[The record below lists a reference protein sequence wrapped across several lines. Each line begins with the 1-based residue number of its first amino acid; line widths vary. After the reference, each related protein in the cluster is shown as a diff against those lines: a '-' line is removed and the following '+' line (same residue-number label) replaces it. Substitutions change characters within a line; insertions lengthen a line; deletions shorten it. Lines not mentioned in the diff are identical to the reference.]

1 MNKETF
7 NQTTKMLS
15 DIFLE
20 DFANLCAQYEL
31 TTYDVVE
38 VLDDLALRGFKDKYN
53 QHNHPENN
61 PSEEDEDESYKRLKE
76 FIIKLYDNYNLKY
89 DETKD
94 IYANYGSQI
103 FGIPYE
109 ECLEWK
115 DGEPYPK
122 GKRRRQLIKR
132 AICMQYEFFK

>member
-1 MNKETF
+1 MTKETF
-7 NQTTKMLS
+7 NQVTKMLS

-20 DFANLCAQYEL
+20 DFANLCVQYDL

-61 PSEEDEDESYKRLKE
+61 KSQDTFDVEEHKKLLS
-76 FIIKLYDNYNLKY
+76 FIKTLYNTYNFTY

-94 IYANYGSQI
+94 IYANFGSQL

-109 ECLEWK
+109 ECLEYK
-115 DGEPYPK
+115 DGKPYPL
-122 GKRRRQLIKR
+122 GKARRCVIKLF
-132 AICMQYEFFK
+132 ICCNFE